1 MTIHQPSARIFDLLD
16 KVTFLA
22 KGSVTFF
29 GDAQALQPFIV
40 KVYQELSLG
49 NMGYANP
56 PELFLDLSD
65 RLLAENKIESLT
77 SKFDNGSSKAQVMTL
92 PSTRGELENVP
103 AEVQYANSFV
113 GDVLVLMHRALI
125 NILRTKE
132 LFVARFGSAIFFG
145 ILTGTLFLYPKNDDA
160 GIFHKASFFILT
172 LAYFNWTSLE
182 ALPIFYQERETFERE
197 YASGAYR
204 AISYV
209 VSSSLIYFPFLFA
222 LSFVYNVI
230 AYWLLNLPNTGDRF
244 LFQVFIVFVV
254 LINASTFATTLST
267 LLPDPM
273 TAQTIG
279 SAIFAVM
286 LVFSGFFITRDDIP
300 DYWIYF
306 HYLSFFKYGIDSQL
320 VNGLQGYARTPT
332 KTNEQ
337 VLEEFSV
344 NGMSKWQGLGILIA
358 WTLFYRSIFY
368 YRLITAFNGSRK
380 K

>member
-1 MTIHQPSARIFDLLD
+1 MTIHQPSARIFELID

-22 KGSVTFF
+22 KGTVTYF
-29 GDAQALQPFIV
+29 GESRVLQSFIV
-40 KVYQELSLG
+40 NAYQELGLG
-49 NMGYANP
+49 NTGFANP

-65 RLLAENKIESLT
+65 RLLEENKIEYLT
-77 SKFDNGSSKAQVMTL
+77 SKFESSKSQGMTTL
-92 PSTRGELENVP
+92 PSSRGELENVP
-103 AEVQYANSFV
+103 HEILYANSLL
-113 GDVLVLMHRALI
+113 GDVIVLMHRGLT

-132 LFVARFGSAIFFG
+132 LFVARFGSTIFFAVLG
-145 ILTGTLFLYPKNDDA
+145 GTLFLHPRNDDS

-209 VSSSLIYFPFLFA
+209 LSTSLIYFPFLFA
-222 LSFVYNVI
+222 MSLVYNAI
-230 AYWLLNLPNTGDRF
+230 AYWLVDLPNTAERF
-244 LFQVFIVFVV
+244 LFQVFIVFAV
-254 LINASTFATTLST
+254 LVSASTFATTLSV

-286 LVFSGFFITRDDIP
+286 LVFSGFFIKREDIP
-300 DYWIYF
+300 LYWIYF
-306 HYLSFFKYGIDSQL
+306 HYMSLFKYGIDSQL
-320 VNGLQGYARTPT
+320 VNGLQGYASTPT
-332 KTNEQ
+332 ETNEQ
-337 VLEEFSV
+337 VLKRYSV
-344 NGMSKWQGLGILIA
+344 DGLSKWQGLGILIA
-358 WTLFYRSIFY
+358 WFLFYRSIFY